1 MDEKKWHEADA
12 QIPQVSHVIESVA
25 AGIDAAAADLER
37 ELAAERSTPG

>member
-12 QIPQVSHVIESVA
+12 QIPQVSHVIVA